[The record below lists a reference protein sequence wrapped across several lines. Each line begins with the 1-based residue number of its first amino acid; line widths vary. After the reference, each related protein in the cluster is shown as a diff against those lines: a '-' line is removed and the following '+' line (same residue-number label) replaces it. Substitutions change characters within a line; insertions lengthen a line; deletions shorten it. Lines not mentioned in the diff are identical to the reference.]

1 MLPSIEQAEAAD
13 DGAVMDAVWGPEVVQ
28 EGDPSMLPSI
38 EQAEDADESVI
49 EEVVTED
56 HPEEFDPG
64 AGLFD
69 DPETVSA
76 SSPVDENGYA
86 DRGDGVLRPSK
97 NRDGNPLR
105 AHSRRIRVRDGQ
117 FSPPHPKA
125 AALGIGAQ
133 PRQAWR
139 WNQLRRHRSPAWLE
153 NALPAARVSAGP
165 EYEWIDA
172 PPPWAAEPCAPPPYV
187 LRRLSEM
194 AIAGA
199 DVSAYPDQAVALA
212 AAARED
218 NRLAQDLEAASRIEP
233 SSDKDAG
240 DLPFSNPSPV
250 SPYIAWTYRALYDLE
265 MQDNRRAAHDGSS
278 SRSREA
284 LSPWDGPY
292 SAAGRVVTS
301 ERSDAHDTYGEAGGH
316 RHRIKIFLGTEDYSR
331 ETELVINGR
340 LDRHVITQWAAGQR
354 RGPGPQASGD
364 AAPVTERVAKHRA
377 KKKLERI
384 EAPPRPHKKSGRRPI
399 GDRAMTP
406 AERQR
411 KRYWEKKAT
420 GRS

>member
-1 MLPSIEQAEAAD
+1 
-13 DGAVMDAVWGPEVVQ
+13 
-28 EGDPSMLPSI
+28 
-38 EQAEDADESVI
+38 
-49 EEVVTED
+49 
-56 HPEEFDPG
+56 
-64 AGLFD
+64 
-69 DPETVSA
+69 
-76 SSPVDENGYA
+76 
-86 DRGDGVLRPSK
+86 
-97 NRDGNPLR
+97 
-105 AHSRRIRVRDGQ
+105 
-117 FSPPHPKA
+117 
-125 AALGIGAQ
+125 
-133 PRQAWR
+133 
-139 WNQLRRHRSPAWLE
+139 
-153 NALPAARVSAGP
+153 VSAGP